1 MTPIIL
7 TVVAISFASAGAM
20 LTLYVA
26 ANAVRYTVG
35 AGLKL

>member
-20 LTLYVA
+20 F
-26 ANAVRYTVG
+26 VG
-35 AGLKL
+35 YIAQHALRDALARGLKF